1 MKRIFVAAVL
11 IAVVL
16 VAFGLFLFSGALPGI
31 HEEPE
36 QITIGIVP
44 VAASALVYI
53 AEDQELFTANGLN
66 ATLKDYPTG
75 TATMDAL
82 LAHETDLA
90 WAAEFPLV
98 RRAFDR
104 EDISVIAVVDRFQEQ
119 RLFVR
124 KDRGIAGPADL
135 PGKKIGIPT
144 NTIAEFY
151 LGRFLDLHGVTLQE
165 VTIVDVGAPMAGE
178 ILAGGGVDAVVT
190 WEPYTS
196 RIGERMG
203 DAVIAFP
210 LQNNQPG
217 YGTIVGRNE
226 WIESHHD
233 TVVRFLKALAE
244 AEDYAVRN
252 PEQAQ
257 EIVRNRLAYDKDF
270 SAIIWSENQVSLTL
284 DQSLITAMEDEARW
298 MIANNLTDATE
309 VPDFRKYVYPE
320 GLKAVKPGSVNV
332 FS

>member
-11 IAVVL
+11 MAVVF
-16 VAFGLFLFSGALPGI
+16 VATGLFLLSGVAPGI

-44 VAASALVYI
+44 AAASALVYI
-53 AEDQELFTANGLN
+53 ADDQDLFAANGLN
-66 ATLKDYPTG
+66 ATLIDYPTG
-75 TATMDAL
+75 SATTDAL
-82 LAHETDLA
+82 LAHETELA
-90 WAAEFPLV
+90 WVAEFPLV
-98 RRAFDR
+98 RRAFDG
-104 EDISVIAVVDRFQEQ
+104 ENISVIAVVDRFQEQ

-124 KDRGIAGPADL
+124 KDRGITGPADL
-135 PGKKIGIPT
+135 PGKKIGIPL

-151 LGRFLDLHGVTLQE
+151 LGRFLELHGVTMQE
-165 VTIVDVGAPMAGE
+165 VTIVDVGAPLAGE

-196 RIGERMG
+196 RIEERMG
-203 DAVIAFP
+203 EAVIAFP

-217 YGTIVGRNE
+217 YGTIVGRDE
-226 WIESHHD
+226 WIDSHHD

-244 AEDYAVRN
+244 AEDFTVRN

-257 EIVRNRLAYDKDF
+257 EIVRNRLDYDKDF
-270 SAIIWSENQVSLTL
+270 SAIIWSENQISLTL

-298 MIANNLTDATE
+298 MIANNLTDATGI
-309 VPDFRKYVYPE
+309 PDFRKYVYTE
-320 GLKAVKPGSVNV
+320 GLKAVKPGSVRMNE
-332 FS
+332 